1 VSPRLRLP
9 RAAALVPGAALL
21 LCALPSQAVVTSTW
35 TVETYAQF
43 DAGDATDAFITSLG
57 ELRPGWTT
65 ERSSSL
71 EGDGVWSA
79 LRLASGKILVGS
91 DADGAIYRFDGKDP
105 KKVVSL
111 PGVLAVV
118 TMVESGGVVYAGGMP
133 SDTVWKVDV
142 AAGKASAF
150 VKLGKAKA
158 GAADPKDDDEPE
170 TIWSLAAGKDGTL
183 YAGTGP
189 DGKLWAIDKGGKA
202 RVVFATTD
210 KRVTAVTVTSD
221 GAVWFGSSERALV
234 FRYDPKSGDT
244 RAMADFAGNEI
255 AAIAEGGGAVVVA
268 ANELVDT
275 LAGPGK
281 TAADIEAT
289 EKPAAPKGHVTKAPE
304 AGSKPGAEKDTS
316 SGERKG
322 ARKGKGALFRV
333 ELDGRLEQLHALT
346 STYFT
351 SLAVD
356 PQGAIYAGAADKGR
370 IYLIEPDDTVATAFD
385 VDERAVAQVFWD
397 GKQLAFTTDDAA
409 ALYRVTG
416 KASTAKYVS
425 EVYDAKNPSRWGRLL
440 WQGGGKLGL
449 ETRTGNTA
457 KPDVGWSAWAA
468 PTKVSSI
475 GGGQSGGA
483 IASPA
488 GRYLQFRVA
497 LPDGANLRRV
507 VAYFLPANIA
517 TAVEEVTVEPATKE
531 SQPTL
536 KEAGGKTRSPVL
548 RVKWKID
555 NTDSDDT
562 GYVLAVRKD
571 GDADWRTLQTGK
583 PPFTSTSFEWNTET
597 FADGWYRVRV
607 TSSDALANSP
617 DRALT
622 SQATSALFVID
633 NTRPVIEGLTVKGG
647 RADARVADELSV
659 ITEMAFAIDDGPW
672 QLGTTTDGI
681 FDGEAESLRVDVP
694 TGLSKGTHTLS
705 LRAADAAGNVGSA
718 TTTFVIR

>member
-1 VSPRLRLP
+1 MKTRFRVAAGGAVLP
-9 RAAALVPGAALL
+9 AVALL
-21 LCALPSQAVVTSTW
+21 LAALPAQAVVTSTW
-35 TVETYAQF
+35 TVETYSQF

-57 ELRPGWTT
+57 EIRPGWTT
-65 ERSSSL
+65 DRSNSL

-79 LRLASGKILVGS
+79 LRTSGGKILVGS
-91 DADGAIYRFDGKDP
+91 DDGAIYRFEGKTP
-105 KKVVSL
+105 KKVVDI
-111 PGVLAVV
+111 PGVLAIVS
-118 TMVESGGVVYAGGMP
+118 MVESGGTVYAAGMP
-133 SDTVWKVDV
+133 SDTIWKIDV
-142 AAGKASAF
+142 TGGKATAF
-150 VKLGKAKA
+150 AKLGDKPKGGKAA
-158 GAADPKDDDEPE
+158 PADDDHVE
-170 TIWSLAAGKDGTL
+170 TIWALAAAKDGTL

-189 DGKLWAIDKGGKA
+189 DGKLWAVDKGGKA
-202 RVVFATTD
+202 RMVFATTD

-234 FRYDPKSGDT
+234 FRHDPKGDT

-255 AAIAEGGGAVVVA
+255 AAIAEGSGAVIVA
-268 ANELVDT
+268 ANELVET
-275 LAGPGK
+275 MAGPSK
-281 TAADIEAT
+281 SADAVEAT
-289 EKPAAPKGHVTKAPE
+289 EKPGAPKGHATKTPD
-304 AGSKPGAEKDTS
+304 AGSKPGAERDTS

-333 ELDGRLEQLHALT
+333 DLDGKLEQLHALT

-351 SLAVD
+351 SIAID
-356 PQGAIYAGAADKGR
+356 PQGSIYAGAADKGR

-416 KASTAKYVS
+416 KASDAKYVS
-425 EVYDAKNPSRWGRLL
+425 EVFDAKNPSRWGRLL
-440 WQGGGKLGL
+440 WQGSGKLVL

-468 PTKVSSI
+468 PTKITTV
-475 GGGQSGGA
+475 GGGQSGGTM
-483 IASPA
+483 ASPA
-488 GRYLQFRVA
+488 GRYVQFRVS
-497 LPDGANLRRV
+497 LPDGATLRRV
-507 VAYFLPANIA
+507 TSYYLPANLA
-517 TAVEEVTVEPATKE
+517 TTVEEVTVEPASKE

-548 RVKWKID
+548 RIKWKID

-562 GYVLAVRKD
+562 GYVLAVRRD

-583 PPFTSTSFEWNTET
+583 PPLTATSFEWNTET

-617 DRALT
+617 DRALS
-622 SQATSALFVID
+622 SQKTSALFVID
-633 NTRPVIEGLTVKGG
+633 NTRPLIEGLTVKAG
-647 RADARVADELSV
+647 RADARLSDELSV
-659 ITEMAFAIDDGPW
+659 ITELAFSIDDGPW

-681 FDGEAESLRVDVP
+681 FDSESESLRLDIP
-694 TGLSKGTHTLS
+694 AGLTKGTHTLS
-705 LRAADAAGNVGSA
+705 LRVADAAGNVGSSTA
-718 TTTFVIR
+718 TFVVR